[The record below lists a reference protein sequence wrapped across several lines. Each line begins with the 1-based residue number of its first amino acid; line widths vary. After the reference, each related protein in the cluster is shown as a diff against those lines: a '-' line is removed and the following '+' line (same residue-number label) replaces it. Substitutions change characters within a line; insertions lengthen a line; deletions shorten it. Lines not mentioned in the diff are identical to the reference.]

1 MPTIYRKTEKG
12 RREIETRQH
21 GLSPR
26 IRGALIMVDGQRT
39 DEVLRKMVMGDPDAA
54 MQWLVAEG
62 FIEVVA
68 EVRSAPRAAPVPAAP
83 AAPPPAPP
91 PPPAPAEVD
100 VGRTLEERKRRA
112 VRYLNDRLGPS
123 AEGAA
128 MRIERSRTVREV
140 LVAFE
145 QAERLLAMGSTTSA
159 ATEFRT
165 LFIDTPLG

>member
-1 MPTIYRKTEKG
+1 MPTTYRKTDKG

-26 IRGALIMVDGQRT
+26 MRGALIMVDGQRS
-39 DEVLRKMVMGDPDAA
+39 DEVLRNMIMGDPEAA
-54 MQWLVAEG
+54 LGWLLDEG

-68 EVRSAPRAAPVPAAP
+68 VTEARPAPRPATAPIAAPPAAP
-83 AAPPPAPP
+83 TAAPQ
-91 PPPAPAEVD
+91 EID
-100 VGRTLEERKRRA
+100 VGRTLEDRKRRA

-128 MRIERSRTVREV
+128 MKIERARSVRDV
-140 LVAFE
+140 LLAFE
-145 QAERLLAMGSTTSA
+145 SAERLLALGNGA
-159 ATEFRT
+159 AAGAEFRA

>member
-1 MPTIYRKTEKG
+1 MPTTYRKTDKG

-26 IRGALIMVDGQRT
+26 MRGALIMVDGQRS
-39 DEVLRKMVMGDPDAA
+39 DEVLRTMIMGDPEAA
-54 MQWLVAEG
+54 LRWLLDEG

-68 EVRSAPRAAPVPAAP
+68 VTEARPVARPAPAPVA
-83 AAPPPAPP
+83 APP
-91 PPPAPAEVD
+91 PPPAPAAPQEVD

-123 AEGAA
+123 AEGVALK
-128 MRIERSRTVREV
+128 IERARDVRDV
-140 LVAFE
+140 LLAFE
-145 QAERLLAMGSTTSA
+145 SAERLLAMGRGA
-159 ATEFRT
+159 AAGTEFRT